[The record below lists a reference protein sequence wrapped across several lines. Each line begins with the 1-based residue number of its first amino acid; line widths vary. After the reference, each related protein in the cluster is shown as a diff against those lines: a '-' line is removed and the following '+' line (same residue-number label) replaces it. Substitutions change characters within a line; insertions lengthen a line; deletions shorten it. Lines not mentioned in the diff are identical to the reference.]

1 MVSLKFKMLLNK
13 NRVEAGIRWKTLAK
27 RKHFGEE
34 KMQSELLNVL
44 VNVQIVQQLAKFSSF
59 ILTGTKV
66 TALLSS
72 PRFFSSP
79 S

>member
-1 MVSLKFKMLLNK
+1 
-13 NRVEAGIRWKTLAK
+13 
-27 RKHFGEE
+27 
-34 KMQSELLNVL
+34 MQSELLNVL
-44 VNVQIVQQLAKFSSF
+44 VNVQIVQQLAKFYSF